1 MIFRLNHIVPH
12 PIQNQVGEDT
22 VWNKEFAIS
31 SDKSYAVIA
40 ESGKGKSTFV
50 SILYGNRQD
59 FNGQLII
66 DNQSTES
73 FKLDDWTGLRKNKLS
88 VVFQDLKLFGNH
100 TLLDNLLV
108 KNELTN
114 HKTLNEIHHFI
125 ERLGLKG
132 KENQLCKTL
141 SYGQQQRVAIIRA
154 LLQPFE
160 FILLDEPFSHL
171 DDNNAKIAMD
181 LIQEECNANKANYL
195 ITSLNNNIQLNDL
208 ELIKI

>member
-66 DNQSTES
+66 DNQSTKS

-114 HKTLNEIHHFI
+114 HKTLSEIHHFI

-132 KENQLCKTL
+132 KEAQLCKTL

-195 ITSLNNNIQLNDL
+195 ITSLNSNIQLNDL